1 MSLRQPV
8 VAALAAL
15 LVGSLLVG
23 CGGGAPL
30 LHPAHTL
37 PASAVTFAVGT
48 SGHLALGGLA
58 TATDALEGA
67 GSVPG
72 GLTTP
77 AEQHAFVQG
86 ALTDFAVAPGV
97 APFVAARAG
106 LGGHNEAGFAYTG
119 RGIRLDGRHA
129 FEWPSLALSLGAA
142 VSGAFARPG
151 DQPPDTPMQGE
162 DAGLVGAELNSLR
175 GYGLEL
181 PVVFGYRSEADVVML
196 WVGARA
202 GLEFDTFDFT
212 LVKTPQAVYGS
223 SGDASRYWAG
233 GLLGFAIGLHPIQV
247 RAELDVA
254 YESVSGQ
261 VDLGDG
267 PVSADV
273 SGVSLTPAMAIS
285 AKF

>member
-1 MSLRQPV
+1 MSRARGQVAP
-8 VAALAAL
+8 AALAA
-15 LVGSLLVG
+15 LLVG

-37 PASAVTFAVGT
+37 PASAVTFAVGS

-58 TATDALEGA
+58 TATDAVDGA
-67 GSVPG
+67 SSLPG
-72 GLTTP
+72 GATTP
-77 AEQHAFVQG
+77 AQQHAFVQG
-86 ALTDFAVAPGV
+86 ALTEFAVAPGV

-151 DQPPDTPMQGE
+151 DAPPDAPMPGAS
-162 DAGLVGAELNSLR
+162 AGLRAIELDSLR
-175 GYGLEL
+175 GYGAEL
-181 PVVFGYRSEADVVML
+181 PVVFGYRSDADVVMI

-212 LVKTPQAVYGS
+212 LVKSP
-223 SGDASRYWAG
+223 
-233 GLLGFAIGLHPIQV
+233 
-247 RAELDVA
+247 
-254 YESVSGQ
+254 
-261 VDLGDG
+261 
-267 PVSADV
+267 
-273 SGVSLTPAMAIS
+273 
-285 AKF
+285 